1 VTVERALRAD
11 PGLTLFPFIL
21 SSATLSRYLSVIKP
35 LLSDACRV
43 ASRTARK
50 PSRLTLGVAAAI
62 AATLVGV
69 LAAVS
74 PSGSASGNMADVG
87 SAGHVRP
94 TAMFGVGGHAPQA
107 ARGIAARQSGRGVEV
122 QRSGGQDGRQAP
134 AQHKAARH
142 APAQPK
148 PAAHKAV
155 AHKAVAH
162 KAVAAKPV
170 AYKPAVHKKKAA
182 HKAVTRKKTA
192 RRAAVARKPYLIYDS
207 VTPSA
212 VPGSRR
218 IAAYATGNYAASSRQ
233 VSGHG
238 PVLWIDTTG
247 SDYAASALDVE
258 PGDATPTL
266 AANWARHR
274 LAEHPHSQAV
284 IYTMRSEWGAVK
296 AAVDALPAR
305 MRSEVRWWIA
315 DPTGSPHIVP
325 GANAT
330 QWYWGPNYD
339 ITTVAAGF

>member
-1 VTVERALRAD
+1 MTVERASRAD

-21 SSATLSRYLSVIKP
+21 SSASLSRYLSVIKQ
-35 LLSDACRV
+35 LLSDARRIAV
-43 ASRTARK
+43 RTVRK

-74 PSGSASGNMADVG
+74 PSASAAGSLATVG
-87 SAGHVRP
+87 WAGQVRP
-94 TAMFGVGGHAPQA
+94 AAMFGVGGHP
-107 ARGIAARQSGRGVEV
+107 AREASPVAARQSGHGVEV
-122 QRSGGQDGRQAP
+122 QRSGGQAP
-134 AQHKAARH
+134 IQHKAARH

-148 PAAHKAV
+148 PAV
-155 AHKAVAH
+155 H

-170 AYKPAVHKKKAA
+170 AHKAVVHKKKAA
-182 HKAVTRKKTA
+182 HKVVTRKQTA
-192 RRAAVARKPYLIYDS
+192 RRAATASKPYLIYDS

-233 VSGHG
+233 VAGHG
-238 PVLWIDTTG
+238 PVMWIDTTG

-274 LAEHPHSQAV
+274 LAEHPHSEAV

-315 DPTGSPHIVP
+315 DPTGTPHIVP

-339 ITTVAAGF
+339 ITTAAPGF